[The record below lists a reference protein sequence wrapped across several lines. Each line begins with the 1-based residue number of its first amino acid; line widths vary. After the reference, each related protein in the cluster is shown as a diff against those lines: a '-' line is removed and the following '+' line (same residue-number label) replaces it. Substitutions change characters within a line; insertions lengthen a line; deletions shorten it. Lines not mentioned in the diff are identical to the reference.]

1 MRVLVTGDRGK
12 VGVPVA
18 GYLRRAGYEV
28 IGFDLA
34 NGADVLDLAAVSRA
48 ARGCAAIVHLA
59 ALAHDTA
66 GRPEQIMAVNVL
78 GTWHVLLA
86 AEAAG
91 VSRVICFSSAQALGI
106 AEGEQ
111 LPDYFP
117 VDDDHPRRAMR
128 PYGLSKVLVEDLC
141 AGFTARTGIPTV
153 CPRPVAVWPETKYS
167 SVAAQWRDRPSTE
180 WEPFWEYGAFVDA
193 RDVAAAVDLGLIVP
207 LSGHHRVLLCA
218 DDIAGT
224 GPSLDLAA
232 RLAPGV
238 PVTDP
243 ERYLAHPYAALFD
256 CRAAATALGWKPA
269 YGWAGHETNS
279 GRGSGGDT
287 GRDAAGAVSAADPRP
302 PARPPT
308 P

>member
-1 MRVLVTGDRGK
+1 VRVLVTGDRGK

-18 GYLRRAGYEV
+18 GYLRRCGYEV

-34 NGADVLDLAAVSRA
+34 DGADVLDLAAVSRA
-48 ARGCAAIVHLA
+48 ARGCEAIVHLA
-59 ALAHDTA
+59 ALAHDNA
-66 GRPEQIMAVNVL
+66 GRPEEIMAVNVL

-91 VSRVICFSSAQALGI
+91 VSRVICFSSTQVLGI
-106 AEGEQ
+106 AEGER

-141 AGFTARTGIPTV
+141 QGFTARTGIPTI
-153 CPRPVAVWPETKYS
+153 CPRPVAVWNETRYAT
-167 SVAAQWRDRPSTE
+167 VEDLWRDQPSAE

-193 RDVAAAVDLGLIVP
+193 RDVGAAVDLALTVP
-207 LSGHHRVLLCA
+207 LRGHHRALLCA
-218 DDIAGT
+218 ADIAGT
-224 GPSLDLAA
+224 GPSLELAA

-238 PVTDP
+238 PVTDSA
-243 ERYLAHPYAALFD
+243 RYLADPCAALID
-256 CRAAATALGWKPA
+256 TRAAADTLGWQA
-269 YGWAGHETNS
+269 AFRWS
-279 GRGSGGDT
+279 GRGKPEADV
-287 GRDAAGAVSAADPRP
+287 VSAADPPP

>member
-1 MRVLVTGDRGK
+1 VRVLVTGDRGK

-18 GYLRRAGYEV
+18 GYLCRAGYEV

-34 NGADVLDLAAVSRA
+34 DGADVLDLAAVSRA
-48 ARGCAAIVHLA
+48 ALGCEAIVHLA
-59 ALAHDTA
+59 ALAHDNA

-91 VSRVICFSSAQALGI
+91 VSRVICFSSTQVLGI
-106 AEGEQ
+106 AEGER

-128 PYGLSKVLVEDLC
+128 PYGLSKVLTEDLC
-141 AGFTARTGIPTV
+141 QGFTARTGIPTI
-153 CPRPVAVWPETKYS
+153 CPRPVAVWNETRYAG
-167 SVAAQWRDRPSTE
+167 VEDLWRDQPNAE

-193 RDVAAAVDLGLIVP
+193 RDVAAAVDLALTVP
-207 LSGHHRVLLCA
+207 LAGHHRALLCA
-218 DDIAGT
+218 ADIAGT
-224 GPSLDLAA
+224 GPSLELAA

-238 PVTDP
+238 PVTDSA
-243 ERYLAHPYAALFD
+243 RYLADPCAALID
-256 CRAAATALGWKPA
+256 CRAAADTLGWKPA
-269 YGWAGHETNS
+269 YRWS
-279 GRGSGGDT
+279 VRGKEE
-287 GRDAAGAVSAADPRP
+287 AGAVSAADPPP

>member
-12 VGVPVA
+12 VGVPVTA
-18 GYLRRAGYEV
+18 YLRRSGYEV
-28 IGFDLA
+28 TGFDLA
-34 NGADVLDLAAVSRA
+34 DGADVLDLAAVSRA

-91 VSRVICFSSAQALGI
+91 ASRVICFSSAQVLGI
-106 AEGEQ
+106 AEGER

-128 PYGLSKVLVEDLC
+128 PYGLSKVLAEDLC
-141 AGFTARTGIPTV
+141 EGFTARTGIPTV
-153 CPRPVAVWPETKYS
+153 CPRPVAVWNEGRYATVES
-167 SVAAQWRDRPSTE
+167 LWRRDPSAE

-193 RDVAAAVDLGLIVP
+193 RDVAAAVDLALTVP
-207 LSGHHRVLLCA
+207 LAGHHRALLCA
-218 DDIAGT
+218 ADIAGT
-224 GPSLDLAA
+224 EPSLELAA

-243 ERYLAHPYAALFD
+243 GRYLADPCAALMD
-256 CRAAATALGWKPA
+256 CRTAETILGWEAA
-269 YGWAGHETNS
+269 YRWS
-279 GRGSGGDT
+279 GRGKEE
-287 GRDAAGAVSAADPRP
+287 AGAVSAADPPR

>member
-1 MRVLVTGDRGK
+1 VRVLVTGDRGK

-34 NGADVLDLAAVSRA
+34 DGADVLDLAAVSRA

-153 CPRPVAVWPETKYS
+153 CPRPVAVWAETKYS
-167 SVAAQWRDRPSTE
+167 SVEAQWRDRPSTE

-193 RDVAAAVDLGLIVP
+193 RDVAAAVDLGLTVP

-232 RLAPGV
+232 RLAPWV

-269 YGWAGHETNS
+269 YGWAG
-279 GRGSGGDT
+279 RGQ
-287 GRDAAGAVSAADPRP
+287 R
-302 PARPPT
+302 
-308 P
+308 